1 MPCSVRRYK
10 TEDSMK
16 NKTVTA
22 EQAVSGIK
30 DGAVIMFGGFLGC
43 GTPQVLIDALLEKG
57 VKDITVICNDTA
69 TPTTGVGR
77 LVAAKRVRKVIASHI
92 GTNPET
98 GAQMNSGETEVELI
112 PQGTLA
118 ERIRCAGYGLG
129 GVLTPTGLGTEAEK
143 GKEVIVSD
151 GKSYLLE
158 KPLKADFAIL
168 GASLAD
174 KSGNLFFKG
183 TTKNFQPLMATAA
196 DTVIVYAEKLVE
208 TGEIDPDT
216 VDTPGIFVDYIAV
229 KE

>member
-1 MPCSVRRYK
+1 
-10 TEDSMK
+10 MK

-43 GTPQVLIDALLEKG
+43 GTPEVLIDALLEKG

-208 TGEIDPDT
+208 TGEPDT

>member
-1 MPCSVRRYK
+1 
-10 TEDSMK
+10 MK

-43 GTPQVLIDALLEKG
+43 GTPEVLIDALLEKG

-208 TGEIDPDT
+208 TGEIDPDI

>member
-43 GTPQVLIDALLEKG
+43 GTPEVLIDALLEKG

-129 GVLTPTGLGTEAEK
+129 GVITPTGLGTEAEK

>member
-1 MPCSVRRYK
+1 
-10 TEDSMK
+10 MK

-43 GTPQVLIDALLEKG
+43 GTPEVLIDALLEKG

-158 KPLKADFAIL
+158 KPLKADFDIL

>member
-1 MPCSVRRYK
+1 
-10 TEDSMK
+10 MK

-43 GTPQVLIDALLEKG
+43 GTPEVLIDALLEKG

-129 GVLTPTGLGTEAEK
+129 GVLTPAGLGTEAEK
-143 GKEVIVSD
+143 GKEVVVSD

>member
-1 MPCSVRRYK
+1 M
-10 TEDSMK
+10 EDRMK

-43 GTPQVLIDALLEKG
+43 GTPEVLIDALLEKG

>member
-1 MPCSVRRYK
+1 
-10 TEDSMK
+10 MK

-43 GTPQVLIDALLEKG
+43 GTPEVLIDALLEKG

-229 KE
+229 TE

>member
-1 MPCSVRRYK
+1 
-10 TEDSMK
+10 MK

-43 GTPQVLIDALLEKG
+43 GTPEVLIDALLEKG

-196 DTVIVYAEKLVE
+196 DTVIVYSEKLVE

>member
-1 MPCSVRRYK
+1 
-10 TEDSMK
+10 MK

-43 GTPQVLIDALLEKG
+43 GTPEVLIDALLEKG

-216 VDTPGIFVDYIAV
+216 VDTPGILWITLR
-229 KE
+229 